1 MNYINYVVSDLRP
14 IENISQ
20 SFFQSQHCA
29 YKYGIKS
36 DSKNVA
42 NFIDLNKE
50 EIQKLWNQSEIKF
63 KNYQKILGERLNNLH
78 GTNYSNEFWKRV
90 FSISLL
96 NHITMLHQFYI
107 YSSQNFDPS
116 VHTCKILSE
125 KVIILLTTLW
135 SKEIFGI

>member
-63 KNYQKILGERLNNLH
+63 KKLSKNIRRKI
-78 GTNYSNEFWKRV
+78 K
-90 FSISLL
+90 
-96 NHITMLHQFYI
+96 
-107 YSSQNFDPS
+107 
-116 VHTCKILSE
+116 
-125 KVIILLTTLW
+125 
-135 SKEIFGI
+135 